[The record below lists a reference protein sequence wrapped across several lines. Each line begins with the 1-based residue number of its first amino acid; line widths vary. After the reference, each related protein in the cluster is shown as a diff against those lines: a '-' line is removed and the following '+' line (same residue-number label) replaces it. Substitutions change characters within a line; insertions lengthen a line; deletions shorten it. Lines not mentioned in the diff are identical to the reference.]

1 MSSKRFALR
10 KSLSNLTYP
19 KKIKLMFMNIRIA
32 TLPFFA
38 ILCMLFVSCSDDS
51 SDVNDMNSNLETGS
65 IMITGDIE
73 AQHEGL
79 SQYIGLRSND
89 GGFINLTLNVTEH
102 PLGSAEVNDFS
113 LSIRMVG
120 EEGPFALE
128 VGEYEIG
135 HNSEDDTPL
144 IIVNYANRVI
154 SDETITYGTSPNST
168 GTVTILSVSSTNIE
182 ATFDVNLDVDVT
194 ADEGTVNVTGE
205 LNAKCSSASTG
216 TGC

>member
-1 MSSKRFALR
+1 
-10 KSLSNLTYP
+10 
-19 KKIKLMFMNIRIA
+19 MFMNSRIV

-38 ILCMLFVSCSDDS
+38 ILCMIFVSCSDDS
-51 SDVNDMNSNLETGS
+51 SDVDDMDANLETGS
-65 IMITGDIE
+65 IIITGDIE

-79 SQYIGLRSND
+79 SQYIGLRGND

-120 EEGPFALE
+120 EEGPFDLE

-135 HNSEDDTPL
+135 HNSEEDGNPL
-144 IIVNYANRVI
+144 IIVNYANRII

-168 GTVTILSVSSTNIE
+168 GTVTILSVSSTSIE

>member
-120 EEGPFALE
+120 EEGPFDLE